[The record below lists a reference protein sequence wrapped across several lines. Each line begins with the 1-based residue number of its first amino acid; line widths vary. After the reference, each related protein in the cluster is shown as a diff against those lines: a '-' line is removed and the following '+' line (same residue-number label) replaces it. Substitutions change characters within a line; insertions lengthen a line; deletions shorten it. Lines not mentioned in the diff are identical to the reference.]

1 MDLEHEACGER
12 VNLSP
17 TALYTGR
24 SLEVGHGGSLR
35 RLKLSSPGSGPFV
48 LSSLRLTSGLSRTCR
63 IDRSTCCGYGL
74 VKSLWQLYGFSIGL
88 NRVLRGGLSRSVLP
102 VGFGQLGRSFSSKIT
117 TYTQEF
123 CEKKTRHT

>member
-1 MDLEHEACGER
+1 MCGER

-48 LSSLRLTSGLSRTCR
+48 LRVSDSPPACR
-63 IDRSTCCGYGL
+63 VRVASTDRRAAGTGWL
-74 VKSLWQLYGFSIGL
+74 NLYGNFMG
-88 NRVLRGGLSRSVLP
+88 SRSV
-102 VGFGQLGRSFSSKIT
+102 
-117 TYTQEF
+117 
-123 CEKKTRHT
+123 